1 MVLILYYNGNYINKV
16 GWLILVLMGAY
27 NMYWTEQYN
36 LKNEFWVQ
44 GVYVKF
50 VSKEWNEIDRRVE
63 LFILF

>member
-16 GWLILVLMGAY
+16 GWLILVSMGAY